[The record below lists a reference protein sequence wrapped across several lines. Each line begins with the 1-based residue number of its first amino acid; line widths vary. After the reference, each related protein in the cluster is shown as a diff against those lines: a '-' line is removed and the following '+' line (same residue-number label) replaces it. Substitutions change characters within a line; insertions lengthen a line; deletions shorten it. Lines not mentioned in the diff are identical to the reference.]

1 MAAIEVSGCGAIT
14 PIGLGINAFKD
25 ALKNGNGNFSIQ
37 EFTHGDALF
46 QFPAALIEPF
56 DLKQKIAE
64 LELPEDV
71 SKKARRYRNIS
82 LGTSYAIYCALEAW
96 KNADLFN
103 TAIDSERIAIIA
115 GGSNTQLQ
123 DSLDIHQKY
132 NEKMKFMNP
141 NHAMNLFDTD
151 VNGVLSELLNIRGEG
166 YSVGGASA
174 SSNVALV
181 HAQRLL
187 SAGLYDAILVV
198 APMINLSLFE
208 YQSFSNL
215 GAMSLLSDEL
225 SPSEL
230 CRPFDNGHRGFVYGQ
245 NTGCILL
252 ETAESAAKRSRQN
265 KIAIVGGGNSLD
277 ANRNP
282 NPSVEGESRAITN
295 ALQSAD
301 LEPGLVDY
309 INLHGTASALGDETE
324 LNAVKMS
331 GLKPQYANST
341 KSLIGHGLTAA
352 GLTEAIAT
360 IIQME
365 EGFIHQ
371 SNNMTDPMASEL
383 NFPTEGA
390 VQADISYAL
399 SNGFGFGGINTS
411 ILLENLSQTKK

>member
-25 ALKNGNGNFSIQ
+25 ALKNGKSNFSIK
-37 EFTHGDALF
+37 EFIHGEELF
-46 QFPAALIEPF
+46 KFPFALIEPF
-56 DLKQKIAE
+56 DLRQKIAE

-71 SKKARRYRNIS
+71 SKKAGRYRNIS
-82 LGTSYAIYCALEAW
+82 LGTSYAIFCALEAW

-103 TAIDSERIAIIA
+103 SAIDSERIAIIS

-141 NHAMNLFDTD
+141 NYAVNLFDTD
-151 VNGVLSELLNIRGEG
+151 VNGVLSELLNIKGEG

-174 SSNVALV
+174 SSNVALI

-187 SAGLYDAILVV
+187 SAGFYDAVLVV

-225 SPSEL
+225 SPAEL
-230 CRPFDNGHRGFVYGQ
+230 CRPFDKGHRGFVYGQ

-252 ETAESAAKRSRQN
+252 ETPESASQRSRKN
-265 KIAIVGGGNSLD
+265 KVAISGGGCSLD

-282 NPSVEGESRAITN
+282 NPSVEGESRAMRN
-295 ALQSAD
+295 ALKSAEVD
-301 LEPGLVDY
+301 PGQIDY

-324 LNAVKMS
+324 LSAVKLS
-331 GLKPQYANST
+331 GLKPRFVNST

-352 GLTEAIAT
+352 ALIEAIAS
-360 IIQME
+360 IIQIE

-371 SNNMTDPMASEL
+371 SNNMTNPMESEL
-383 NFPTEGA
+383 NFPTKGA
-390 VQADISYAL
+390 VKADISYAL